1 MIQFAIKS
9 HLFVYFLFISS
20 CLCVSHFV
28 FVYLCLVLRLPFA
41 LLWIRAHDFL
51 FSATEIGK
59 KPTLKTT
66 LTNNRGVS
74 GFDSLGHGHY
84 FASYPNS
91 HGSSAQPSLPQ
102 NNPHQ
107 QAPPRP
113 FQQQSGHH
121 ESSGQP
127 HHSQHNSYDSD
138 SLSGHGGSIGHG
150 SSSSGGG
157 SGGGNSNKGSYGGNW
172 NYINSND
179 RNSVHGHQG
188 YNSQSADKD
197 TPQR

>member
-1 MIQFAIKS
+1 MI
-9 HLFVYFLFISS
+9 
-20 CLCVSHFV
+20 
-28 FVYLCLVLRLPFA
+28 
-41 LLWIRAHDFL
+41 
-51 FSATEIGK
+51 
-59 KPTLKTT
+59 
-66 LTNNRGVS
+66 NRGVS

-91 HGSSAQPSLPQ
+91 QNGAQPSLPQ

-113 FQQQSGHH
+113 FQQQGGHH
-121 ESSGQP
+121 ESSG
-127 HHSQHNSYDSD
+127 HHSQHNAYDSD
-138 SLSGHGGSIGHG
+138 TLGGHGGTSGG
-150 SSSSGGG
+150 SSSSTN
-157 SGGGNSNKGSYGGNW
+157 GNSNKGSYGGNW

-188 YNSQSADKD
+188 YGQSQEKD